1 MSQIISLLPIISKV
15 NKVAHEKTTKFL
27 SDSSIFYKYQ
37 LVSEITIQQTYFYH
51 CSMIKF

>member
-15 NKVAHEKTTKFL
+15 NKVVHEKTT
-27 SDSSIFYKYQ
+27 KYQ